1 LKRHDLLLVAGACVV
16 MLGVCGYAPS
26 ARATPQYPGTIDQAL
41 AVSCQDPL
49 SRCLICHTTALGGKT
64 AYQPFIETL
73 RTRYGFARANDPNG
87 LRTVLGLLGEDVDSD
102 ADGVSDKAELR
113 ACANPSGDDLGRG
126 PEYGCDGASL
136 ARPAPSGQA
145 AWLGGA
151 ACVLLGFGLV
161 RHRRAQA
168 RARAALLQR

>member
-1 LKRHDLLLVAGACVV
+1 LKRYDLRLVAIVGVATLGA
-16 MLGVCGYAPS
+16 LGYAPS
-26 ARATPQYPGTIDQAL
+26 ARATPQYPGTIDTAL
-41 AVSCQDPL
+41 LVSCPDPL

-73 RTRYGFARANDPNG
+73 RTRYGFARANDPGG
-87 LRTVLGLLGEDVDSD
+87 LRTALGLLGEDVDSD
-102 ADGVSDKAELR
+102 ADGVPDKTELR
-113 ACANPSGDDLGRG
+113 ACANPSGDELGPG

-136 ARPAPSGQA
+136 ARPAPRGQF
-145 AWLGGA
+145 AWFGGA

-168 RARAALLQR
+168 RARAALLKR